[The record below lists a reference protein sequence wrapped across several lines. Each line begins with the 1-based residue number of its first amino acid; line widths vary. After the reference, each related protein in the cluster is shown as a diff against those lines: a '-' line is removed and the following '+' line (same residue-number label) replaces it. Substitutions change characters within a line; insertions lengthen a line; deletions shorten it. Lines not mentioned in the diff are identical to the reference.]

1 MEHWLALLAL
11 GVAPVVG
18 VIAYLLGARSQ
29 RRQHASAAT
38 TTSGQDDIAVL
49 SVLPQAVM
57 VLESDDEVQLASA
70 GAHALGLVRNDTLV
84 HQEILEMLS
93 GHRADGEIH
102 DQEVSVARGA
112 GNELRLGVRVAPL
125 REGRVLVLAEDRTE
139 ARRLEEM
146 RRDFTANV
154 SHELKTPIG
163 ALSLL
168 AETVTEAADEPATV
182 RHFASQMG
190 REARRLGELVQDLIE
205 LSRLQRANALMSPE
219 LISVDQVVDEAIDRM
234 QVEAMSRN
242 VQLVLGGTTGLEVFG
257 DPTMLTAAVR
267 NLLDNAVRYSRPYSR
282 VAVGV
287 SYAAESHEVRI
298 AVVDQGS
305 GIAREHQDRVFERFY
320 RGDEAR
326 SRETGGSGLGLAIV
340 KHVVA
345 DHGGRVELWS
355 TAGTGSTFTIVLPEA
370 QIADIAPMDDVET
383 HHHTGGASGPAAA
396 GHRAPIQHAPMED
409 THR

>member
-11 GVAPVVG
+11 GVAPPVGVVG
-18 VIAYLLGARSQ
+18 YLLGARYQ
-29 RRQHASAAT
+29 RRQHAAVVSTAT
-38 TTSGQDDIAVL
+38 GGDDIAVL

-93 GHRADGEIH
+93 AHRNDGEIH
-102 DQEVSVARGA
+102 DQEVVVDRGPGGA
-112 GNELRLGVRVAPL
+112 LRLGVRVAPL
-125 REGRVLVLAEDRTE
+125 REARVLVLAEDRTE
-139 ARRLEEM
+139 ARRLEEI

-168 AETVTEAADEPATV
+168 AETVTEAADEPDTV
-182 RHFASQMG
+182 RHFAGQMG

-205 LSRLQRANALMSPE
+205 LSRLQRANALMAPE
-219 LISVDQVVDEAIDRM
+219 LIVVDDVVDEAVDRM
-234 QVEAMSRN
+234 RVEATSRN
-242 VQLVLGGTTGLEVFG
+242 IQLVLGGATGLEVFG

-267 NLLDNAVRYSRPYSR
+267 NLLDNAVRYSRPYGR

-287 SYAAESHEVRI
+287 SYEAEQNEVRI
-298 AVVDQGS
+298 AIVDQGS

-355 TAGTGSTFTIVLPEA
+355 AAGTGSTFTIVLPEA
-370 QIADIAPMDDVET
+370 QISDVAPAEDVDFPPHAGDRSGDD
-383 HHHTGGASGPAAA
+383 GMG
-396 GHRAPIQHAPMED
+396 RNAPTTQESMED

>member
-1 MEHWLALLAL
+1 MEHWLTLLAL
-11 GVAPVVG
+11 GVAPPIGVV
-18 VIAYLLGARSQ
+18 AYLLGARSQ
-29 RRQHASAAT
+29 RRQQAAAAT
-38 TTSGQDDIAVL
+38 TSTGEGDIAVL

-70 GAHALGLVRNDTLV
+70 GAHVLGLVRNDTLV
-84 HQEILEMLS
+84 HREILEMLRA
-93 GHRADGEIH
+93 HRTDGDIH
-102 DQEVSVARGA
+102 DQEIVVERGA
-112 GNELRLGVRVAPL
+112 GGALRLGVRVAPL
-125 REGRVLVLAEDRTE
+125 RDDRVLILAEDRTE
-139 ARRLEEM
+139 ARRLEEI
-146 RRDFTANV
+146 RREFTANV

-168 AETVTEAADEPATV
+168 AETVTEAADEPETV
-182 RHFASQMG
+182 RHFAGQMG

-219 LISVDQVVDEAIDRM
+219 LIAIDEVVDDAIDRM
-234 QVEAMSRN
+234 RVEAMSRN
-242 VQLVLGGTTGLEVFG
+242 IQLVLGGETGLEVFG
-257 DPTMLTAAVR
+257 DPSMLTAAVR
-267 NLLDNAVRYSRPYSR
+267 NLLDNAVRYSRPYGR

-287 SYAAESHEVRI
+287 SYAAESNEVRI
-298 AVVDQGS
+298 AVVDQGA
-305 GIAREHQDRVFERFY
+305 GIPREHQDRVFERFY

-370 QIADIAPMDDVET
+370 QVADYAPVDEFET
-383 HHHTGGASGPAAA
+383 PQHSGGTSGSVVTGRNAPTVQAS
-396 GHRAPIQHAPMED
+396 IKD